1 MTNILIIIL
10 LSLLLF
16 TSPLFG
22 QSSESGVLYLWETSS
37 DLEWKTF
44 GNNDL
49 QPRYKGEIKNGE
61 PVGIGTLTYFNGNK
75 YLGEWKDG
83 KENGRGTFTWS
94 DGRKYTGE
102 FRDGTPEGQGTYTF
116 ADGTENVGEW
126 KDVQQKLIWKTKIE
140 PVAVI
145 EKKLRGVL
153 SYRKENARWGWYD
166 YGDEDKDGK
175 YVGEIENMKP
185 NGSGTYIYGRGKWKG
200 DKYEGEWKDG
210 EFHGQGTLT
219 RSNGHKLIGEWKNY
233 VSWNITEYNKDGKI
247 IKKYV
252 DGVEVVVEVLI
263 EKKPVSK
270 EKKERGI
277 LFRDT
282 PRSKWESGGKNWFS
296 TGDWKT
302 QGKYEGEIL
311 NGVPDG
317 QGTYTWHNVNKYV
330 GQFKKGLFDGQG
342 TYYTFP
348 SGVKVEGEFRKDK
361 EWNTI
366 RSDKDGNIIGKY
378 VKGKIIK

>member
-1 MTNILIIIL
+1 MTNILIILL

-22 QSSESGVLYLWETSS
+22 QSSEFGVLYLWGTSS

-61 PVGIGTLTYFNGNK
+61 PVGTGTLTYSNGNK

-102 FRDGTPEGQGTYTF
+102 FRDGKPEGQGTYTF

-126 KDVQQKLIWKTKIE
+126 KDAQQKLIWKTKIE

-166 YGDEDKDGK
+166 YGVEDKDGK

-219 RSNGHKLIGEWKNY
+219 RSNGQKLIGE
-233 VSWNITEYNKDGKI
+233 
-247 IKKYV
+247 
-252 DGVEVVVEVLI
+252 
-263 EKKPVSK
+263 
-270 EKKERGI
+270 
-277 LFRDT
+277 
-282 PRSKWESGGKNWFS
+282 
-296 TGDWKT
+296 
-302 QGKYEGEIL
+302 
-311 NGVPDG
+311 
-317 QGTYTWHNVNKYV
+317 
-330 GQFKKGLFDGQG
+330 
-342 TYYTFP
+342 
-348 SGVKVEGEFRKDK
+348 
-361 EWNTI
+361 
-366 RSDKDGNIIGKY
+366 
-378 VKGKIIK
+378 